1 MKCARVRDFLPG
13 YLDGGLPENR
23 GRVWRAAIHYHLS
36 GCPACREELVAYQR
50 LQNLLGRTQPVEAPQ
65 NLGLEIRMALERAK
79 EASDP
84 RHWWRRLRDRAE
96 LLRANFLGPL
106 TIPALGGLLT
116 ALLVFAAVVPV
127 YARVA
132 RADSADII
140 ENPSDTLPIALLD
153 PARVDALSGFSIGGL
168 GDAGPGIVMVE
179 ATVGVAGDVIDYR
192 ILAGTD
198 DATMRKNLDRVLLF
212 SHFHPATSFG
222 RPINGG
228 RVIISFGSVTVNSK
242 S

>member
-23 GRVWRAAIHYHLS
+23 GRFSRAAIHEHLS
-36 GCPACREELVAYQR
+36 GCPACREELVTYQR
-50 LQNLLGRTQPVEAPQ
+50 LQNLLGRTQPVVPPQ
-65 NLGLEIRMALERAK
+65 SLGLEIRMALESAR
-79 EASDP
+79 ESSDP
-84 RHWWRRLRDRAE
+84 RHWFRRLRDRAE

-116 ALLVFAAVVPV
+116 AILVFAAVVPV
-127 YARVA
+127 YARVSHL
-132 RADSADII
+132 DSMDGV
-140 ENPSDTLPIALLD
+140 SDALPYALLE
-153 PARVDALSGFSIGGL
+153 PARVDSLADFSVTGL
-168 GDAGPGIVMVE
+168 DDAGPGIVMVE

-192 ILAGTD
+192 IVAGPD
-198 DATMRKNLDRVLLF
+198 DAVMHKTLDRVLLF

-228 RVIISFGSVTVNSK
+228 RVVISFGSVTVNSK